1 MMQGHWCPKQ
11 KTLNITKRAI
21 PAESMTV
28 GCEAPRWILP
38 CTLGIHEPTQVLAL
52 IDSVQ
57 EKRKENKMQLLSQRI
72 FDFKQGDRLK

>member
-1 MMQGHWCPKQ
+1 MPKAENPEYH
-11 KTLNITKRAI
+11 KESHSPESITL
-21 PAESMTV
+21 

-57 EKRKENKMQLLSQRI
+57 EKRKENEMQLLSQRI